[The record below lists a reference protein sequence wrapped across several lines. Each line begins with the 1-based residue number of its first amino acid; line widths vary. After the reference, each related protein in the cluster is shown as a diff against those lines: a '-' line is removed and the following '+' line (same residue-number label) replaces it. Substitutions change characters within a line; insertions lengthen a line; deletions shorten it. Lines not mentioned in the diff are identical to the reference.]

1 MFFNNSKFFKKA
13 KIFSRNGQF
22 NGEILSSGINS
33 RIDTIQATILLG
45 KLNFFELENL
55 LRDKISNI
63 YRKEL
68 NKNLFAFQQILKDNK
83 SGNSVFTIL
92 LKKEIKRENFVKYLK
107 LNKIPYKIYYS
118 KPIHKTKFIEN
129 FQTFLWDIH

>member
-1 MFFNNSKFFKKA
+1 MENL
-13 KIFSRNGQF
+13 I
-22 NGEILSSGINS
+22 
-33 RIDTIQATILLG
+33 
-45 KLNFFELENL
+45 FELENL

-118 KPIHKTKFIEN
+118 KPIHKTKFYRKFPNVSMGHTLKLSKNSISLPIYSYLN
-129 FQTFLWDIH
+129 SKQAMKICKILNSFTG